1 MAVSD
6 GQLTKLSYNWL
17 NFNRICTVKF
27 SVYRYV
33 SLLALYWRIIIDLL
47 AILLWQR
54 QKICVSTIA

>member
-6 GQLTKLSYNWL
+6 GQLTKLSYNFL

-27 SVYRYV
+27 SVYRYM
-33 SLLALYWRIIIDLL
+33 SLLALYWRIIDLL